1 MNSDEFP
8 RGTPWKMDGNLWKSD
23 AFLRG
28 APCRING
35 NLWKS
40 NDLPRATPCKKCVNP
55 YKSDAFLRGYPLQNE
70 RKSMEIRCI
79 PKGYVPL
86 AKWTEIYGNPMHS

>member
-1 MNSDEFP
+1 
-8 RGTPWKMDGNLWKSD
+8 MDGNLWKSD

-28 APCRING
+28 TPCKMDR

-40 NDLPRATPCKKCVNP
+40 NDLPRATPCKKIVNP
-55 YKSDAFLRGYPLQNE
+55 WKSDAFLRGYRLQNE
-70 RKSMEIRCI
+70 RKSAEIRCI
-79 PKGYVPL
+79 PKGYTL